1 MLSDILQMVQGM
13 TNGPYSAADAE
24 QFYRTLQRFAT
35 AALDNPA
42 DPWKALPDVESDH
55 RKVSEKLVSWAPEHR
70 NEVAAYLHKA
80 VFLVGQTKQPRLSLV
95 RSPETPS

>member
-1 MLSDILQMVQGM
+1 MVP
-13 TNGPYSAADAE
+13 TLPRTRNSSTERSSAS
-24 QFYRTLQRFAT
+24 RLPRSTTRRI
-35 AALDNPA
+35 
-42 DPWKALPDVESDH
+42 PWKALPDVEPDH
-55 RKVSEKLVSWAPEHR
+55 RKVIEKLVSWAPEHR

>member
-35 AALDNPA
+35 TALDNPA
-42 DPWKALPDVESDH
+42 DPWKALPDVEPDH
-55 RKVSEKLVSWAPEHR
+55 RKVIEKLVSWAPEHR